1 MSGTLTPSRL
11 RHAIVAAGAEPDLDL
26 QDAIT
31 TAYEWHPGG
40 GSALYAFAS
49 NGGNLQDE
57 AQRQQLLTEVEES
70 IAWVTQNAP
79 QIDAGKFPEYAED
92 AEAASEQGMTTS
104 QLQLKRLNN
113 LKAIGSQAVIV
124 KEASVKEAA
133 FENAPGE
140 AEAHELE
147 LYAEN
152 TGELYPQKQ
161 QIIKNLQRKMDK
173 GTYDPNLAWR
183 LWLYWVDE
191 AAKRYAQENGGVWH
205 QMFPKAIRTQVAKS
219 ISTDQE
225 QMIRNGEYNTD
236 STPAPTPAST
246 PAAPVASKAAK
257 TLISADVF
265 RRAITECQDL
275 MGALA
280 GSGSELEGKLNK
292 IHHELNKLEA
302 GAGGNLD
309 FILDD
314 EASPSTAK
322 WARELIRALSTIKS
336 QIPGAQKP
344 AEAPVSGVTPIP
356 SASGTQTPIQGSAS
370 KEAWGFTEQTARAI
384 VQFARTH
391 KDQLAAMLNNRAQG
405 PAAVLQALQ
414 KVPGG
419 ANMGGKIMPALQ
431 QWLTGA
437 ASDSAFAGMIEQLF
451 NRKQGAWDPQ
461 EAVHIASGSLILA
474 GFKPSEVSASGNVIT
489 VAGLKVNP
497 HVLRHTAKIA
507 SDYGLQVKLQTAS
520 RRKKALAPTD
530 QQQMPAP
537 GQPVQPG
544 APVAP
549 PAAAAPA
556 PAPPAATVPPPPP
569 SAAGNHA
576 GPSNPANPTNQNP
589 GATAQQPAQAP
600 QPVKTYGA
608 PAQNPTMPYGQK
620 ASALVMAAGEQGDLG
635 AAIESAYEW
644 HSGQSSYL
652 YSFASL
658 GGVLFKESWRGG
670 LENEVESAIEAVN
683 RKPEAYD
690 PDELEKLQNLLAV
703 VSTIPAKTNDEQE
716 EGHMA
721 SVTASDDSLVA
732 TLAEIESMLTATQE
746 LADKAVGVARLSN
759 NSPLVTNVERLN
771 VKVYE
776 GLLAVRTAKADAQT
790 SVKVPDSVAPAVG
803 LTPVTASSRRKA
815 AVEFLARELEAG
827 DIFSVP
833 GQPMVYKAQA
843 SAPSPNNPSIIL
855 IQAETKTGETTTLR
869 VQATAKLNLGS
880 QAEFQ
885 SGAAIPVAASKTF
898 EELQGACSAC
908 GDAPATQE
916 LRGSGLC
923 DDCYSEFTR
932 GPEKGKCDY
941 CGQPVPPEL
950 AEENVCSGCAGMLSG
965 AVSSFGEDEA
975 RGKPYDMVMASLV
988 VAGEEGDENGPDPEG
1003 AITAGMKTKI
1013 HPKVK
1018 GYTDEGRAQ
1027 ATSWQ
1032 ADEEKAAEEA
1042 KKPSEKK
1049 AADQLDSGPD
1059 ASQGD
1064 NVENAI
1070 EWINGNGKDLDDLT
1084 VQQLRDALQ
1093 AAGYTQQVADKAVTE
1108 LLGEEALQALAT
1120 PVKSLLGA

>member
-1 MSGTLTPSRL
+1 MSGTLTPNRL

-70 IAWVTQNAP
+70 IAYVTQNAQ
-79 QIDAGKFPEYAED
+79 QIDAGKFPEYSED
-92 AEAASEQGMTTS
+92 AENAEEQGMTTS

-152 TGELYPQKQ
+152 TSSLYPQKLD
-161 QIIKNLQRKMDK
+161 IIKNLQRKMDK
-173 GTYDPNLAWR
+173 GIYDPNLAWR
-183 LWLYWVDE
+183 LWLYWIDR
-191 AAKRYAQENGGVWH
+191 AAQQYAKENGGVWF
-205 QMFPKAIRTQVAKS
+205 QMFPKTIRTQVAKS
-219 ISTDQE
+219 IATDE
-225 QMIRNGEYNTD
+225 EERIRSGEYREG
-236 STPAPTPAST
+236 SSPAPQPTM
-246 PAAPVASKAAK
+246 ASKEAK

-275 MGALA
+275 LGAVA
-280 GSGSELEGKLNK
+280 GSGSDLEGKLTK
-292 IHHELNKLEA
+292 IQHELNKLEV

-314 EASPSTAK
+314 EASPATAK
-322 WARELIRALSTIKS
+322 WARELIRALSTLK
-336 QIPGAQKP
+336 AQVPQTP
-344 AEAPVSGVTPIP
+344 AQAPVGVN
-356 SASGTQTPIQGSAS
+356 ASEN
-370 KEAWGFTEQTARAI
+370 KEAFGFTEQTARAI
-384 VQFARTH
+384 LQFCRTH
-391 KDQLAAMLNNRAQG
+391 KDQLASMLNNRAQG
-405 PAAVLQALQ
+405 PAAILQALQ

-419 ANMGGKIMPALQ
+419 ANMGGKLMPALQ

-437 ASDSAFAGMIEQLF
+437 ATDSAFAGMIEQLF
-451 NRKQGAWDPQ
+451 TRKSAAWDPQ
-461 EAVHIASGSLILA
+461 EAMHIASGALALA
-474 GFKPSEVSASGNVIT
+474 GFKPSEVSATGSTVT
-489 VAGLKVNP
+489 VAGLRVNP

-507 SDYGLQVKLQTAS
+507 SDFGLQVKLQTP
-520 RRKKALAPTD
+520 RRKKALAPPP
-530 QQQMPAP
+530 QQKQPPA
-537 GQPVQPG
+537 PG
-544 APVAP
+544 APV
-549 PAAAAPA
+549 
-556 PAPPAATVPPPPP
+556 PP

-576 GPSNPANPTNQNP
+576 GPANPTNPTSVDPAAQ
-589 GATAQQPAQAP
+589 AQQVAPAAP
-600 QPVKTYGA
+600 PSPVKTYGA
-608 PAQNPTMPYGQK
+608 PAETTTLPYGQK
-620 ASALVMAAGEQGDLG
+620 AGALVLAAGEQGDLH
-635 AAIESAYEW
+635 AAVETAYEW

-670 LENEVESAIEAVN
+670 LENEVESAIESVN
-683 RKPEAYD
+683 RQPDAYD
-690 PDELEKLQNLLAV
+690 PDELEKLQNLLDV
-703 VSTIPAKTNDEQE
+703 VKTIPAKTNDEAE
-716 EGHMA
+716 ESHMA

-732 TLAEIESMLTATQE
+732 TLAEIESMLTAVQE

-803 LTPVTASSRRKA
+803 LTPVTSSRRKA
-815 AVEFLARELEAG
+815 AVEFLARELEPG
-827 DIFSVP
+827 DIFMIP
-833 GQPMVYKAQA
+833 GQPMVYRAQA
-843 SAPSPNNPSIIL
+843 AAPSPNNPSVLL

-869 VQATAKLNLGS
+869 VPVTSKLHLGS

-885 SGAAIPVAASKTF
+885 SGAPVAVAASKF
-898 EELQGACSAC
+898 ASEMCYGC
-908 GDAPATQE
+908 GEAPATKD
-916 LRGSGLC
+916 LKGAPLC
-923 DDCYSEFTR
+923 DQCYAEFTA

-950 AEENVCSGCAGMLSG
+950 AEENVCSGCAGMLSSG
-965 AVSSFGEDEA
+965 SFGEDA
-975 RGKPYDMVMASLV
+975 AKGKPYDMVMASLSL
-988 VAGEEGDENGPDPEG
+988 VAEEGKE
-1003 AITAGMKTKI
+1003 AGYWRDRQR
-1013 HPKVK
+1013 P
-1018 GYTDEGRAQ
+1018 YTD
-1027 ATSWQ
+1027 
-1032 ADEEKAAEEA
+1032 DA
-1042 KKPSEKK
+1042 KQPEPKDPPKPHEDTTPEPKK
-1049 AADQLDSGPD
+1049 AADQLDNGPD
-1059 ASQGD
+1059 ASKGD

-1070 EWINGNGKDLDDLT
+1070 EWINANGKDLDDKT
-1084 VQQLRDALQ
+1084 VQELRDALQ
-1093 AAGYTQQVADKAVTE
+1093 AAGYTQQVADEAVTE
-1108 LLGEEALQALAT
+1108 LLGQEALQALAT

>member
-1 MSGTLTPSRL
+1 MSGTLNPNRL
-11 RHAIVAAGAEPDLDL
+11 RHALVAAGAEPDLDL

-70 IAWVTQNAP
+70 IAWVTQNAQ
-79 QIDAGKFPEYAED
+79 QIDAGKFPEYSED
-92 AEAASEQGMTTS
+92 AENASEQGMTTS

-152 TGELYPQKQ
+152 TGSLYPQKLD
-161 QIIKNLQRKMDK
+161 IIKNLQKKMDK
-173 GTYDPNLAWR
+173 GVYDPNLAWR
-183 LWLYWVDE
+183 LWLYWIDR
-191 AAKRYAQENGGVWH
+191 AAQQYAKENGGVWF

-219 ISTDQE
+219 MASDE
-225 QMIRNGEYNTD
+225 EERIRSGEYREGAA
-236 STPAPTPAST
+236 PAPQPAM
-246 PAAPVASKAAK
+246 ASKEAK

-265 RRAITECQDL
+265 RRAITEAQDL
-275 MGALA
+275 LGAVA
-280 GSGSELEGKLNK
+280 GSGSELEGKLTK
-292 IHHELNKLEA
+292 IQHELTKLEVES
-302 GAGGNLD
+302 GGNLD
-309 FILDD
+309 FVLDD
-314 EASPSTAK
+314 ETSPATAK
-322 WARELIRALSTIKS
+322 WARELIRALSTIKA
-336 QIPGAQKP
+336 QIPGSQAP
-344 AEAPVSGVTPIP
+344 AEAPVSGVSPTPTGAQGMT
-356 SASGTQTPIQGSAS
+356 ASVD
-370 KEAWGFTEQTARAI
+370 KEAFGFTEQTARAI
-384 VQFARTH
+384 MQFARTH
-391 KDQLAAMLNNRAQG
+391 KDQLAAMLNNRTQG

-419 ANMGGKIMPALQ
+419 ANMGGKLLPALQ

-437 ASDSAFAGMIEQLF
+437 ASDSAFAGMVEQLF
-451 NRKQGAWDPQ
+451 TRKQGAWDPQ
-461 EAVHIASGSLILA
+461 EAMHIASGSLLLA
-474 GFKPSEVSASGNVIT
+474 GFKPSEVSATGNVIT

-497 HVLRHTAKIA
+497 HVLRHTAKLA
-507 SDYGLQVKLQTAS
+507 ADYGFQVKLQGG
-520 RRKKALAPTD
+520 RQKKALASPMP
-530 QQQMPAP
+530 QEQLPAP
-537 GQPVQPG
+537 G
-544 APVAP
+544 A
-549 PAAAAPA
+549 PAA
-556 PAPPAATVPPPPP
+556 VPP

-576 GPSNPANPTNQNP
+576 GPANPTNPTSVDPAAQ
-589 GATAQQPAQAP
+589 AQQVAPAPAAP
-600 QPVKTYGA
+600 PSPVKTYGA
-608 PAQNPTMPYGQK
+608 PAETTTLPYGQK
-620 ASALVMAAGEQGDLG
+620 AGALVLAAGEQGDLG
-635 AAIESAYEW
+635 AAVESAYEW

-658 GGVLFKESWRGG
+658 GGVLYKESMRGG

-690 PDELEKLQNLLAV
+690 PDELDKLQNLLLV
-703 VSTIPAKTNDEQE
+703 VSTIPAKTNDELE

-732 TLAEIESMLTATQE
+732 TLAEIESMLTAVQE

-833 GQPMVYKAQA
+833 GQPMVYRAQA
-843 SAPSPNNPSIIL
+843 AAPSPNNPSIIL
-855 IQAETKTGETTTLR
+855 VQAETKTGEATTLR

-885 SGAAIPVAASKTF
+885 AGTPVAVAAAFQRKATD
-898 EELQGACSAC
+898 ELGNPELCYGCGEVQATKDLKGA
-908 GDAPATQE
+908 P
-916 LRGSGLC
+916 LC
-923 DDCYSEFTR
+923 DGCYAEFTA

-950 AEENVCSGCAGMLSG
+950 AEENVCQGCAGMLSG

-975 RGKPYDMVMASLV
+975 MGKPYDMVMASLNLAADLEGKE
-988 VAGEEGDENGPDPEG
+988 AGYWKDRQKP
-1003 AITAGMKTKI
+1003 
-1013 HPKVK
+1013 
-1018 GYTDEGRAQ
+1018 YTDAGKKPEPQ
-1027 ATSWQ
+1027 APPKPHEDTTP
-1032 ADEEKAAEEA
+1032 EPKKAAE
-1042 KKPSEKK
+1042 
-1049 AADQLDSGPD
+1049 QLTSGPD

-1070 EWINGNGKDLDDLT
+1070 EWINANGKDLDDYT

-1093 AAGYTQQVADKAVTE
+1093 AAGYTQQVADEAVTE
-1108 LLGEEALQALAT
+1108 LLGQEALQALAT
-1120 PVKSLLGA
+1120 PVKSLLGS

>member
-1 MSGTLTPSRL
+1 MSGTLNPSRL

-70 IAWVTQNAP
+70 LAWVTQNAQ

-92 AEAASEQGMTTS
+92 AEAASEQSMTTS
-104 QLQLKRLNN
+104 QLQLKRLTN

-147 LYAEN
+147 LFAEN
-152 TGELYPQKQ
+152 TGELYPQKE
-161 QIIKNLQRKMDK
+161 QIIKNLQKKMDK

-191 AAKRYAQENGGVWH
+191 AAKRYAKENGGIWH
-205 QMFPKAIRTQVAKS
+205 QMFPKATRTQVAKS
-219 ISTDQE
+219 ISSDQE
-225 QMIRNGEYNTD
+225 QMIRNGEYNTA
-236 STPAPTPAST
+236 STPAATPVST
-246 PAAPVASKAAK
+246 PAAPVQASVDKEAK

-265 RRAITECQDL
+265 QRAITECQDL
-275 MGALA
+275 MGAVA

-292 IHHELNKLEA
+292 IHHELNKLEV

-314 EASPSTAK
+314 ESSPSTAK

-344 AEAPVSGVTPIP
+344 AQAPVSGVTPIP
-356 SASGTQTPIQGSAS
+356 SGGQTPVQGSVD
-370 KEAWGFTEQTARAI
+370 KEAFGFTDQTARAI
-384 VQFARTH
+384 MQFTRTH
-391 KDQLAAMLNNRAQG
+391 KDQLASMLNNRAQG

-474 GFKPSEVSASGNVIT
+474 GFKPSEVSATGSVIT

-507 SDYGLQVKLQTAS
+507 SEYGLQVKLQGG
-520 RRKKALAPTD
+520 RQKKQALK
-530 QQQMPAP
+530 
-537 GQPVQPG
+537 
-544 APVAP
+544 P
-549 PAAAAPA
+549 PPIAPA
-556 PAPPAATVPPPPP
+556 M
-569 SAAGNHA
+569 GNHA
-576 GPSNPANPTNQNP
+576 GPSNPLNPTGLNP
-589 GATAQQPAQAP
+589 DDTAQATPFPPPPEPPA
-600 QPVKTYGA
+600 VKSYGGG
-608 PAQNPTMPYGQK
+608 AQTQTMPYGQK
-620 ASALVMAAGEQGDLG
+620 AGALVLAAGEQGDLG
-635 AAIESAYEW
+635 TAVESAYEW
-644 HSGQSSYL
+644 HSGMSSYL

-658 GGVLFKESWRGG
+658 GGVLHKESWRGG
-670 LENEVESAIEAVN
+670 LENEVESAIEAVQKN
-683 RKPEAYD
+683 PSAYD
-690 PDELEKLQNLLAV
+690 PDELDKLQNLLDVAK
-703 VSTIPAKTNDEQE
+703 TIQAKTNDEME

-732 TLAEIESMLTATQE
+732 TLAEIESMLTAVQE

-803 LTPVTASSRRKA
+803 LTPVTASSRRVA
-815 AVEFLARELEAG
+815 AVEFLARELESG

-869 VQATAKLNLGS
+869 LQATAKLNLGS

-885 SGAAIPVAASKTF
+885 QGAPLAVAASKTF
-898 EELQGACSAC
+898 EELQGSCSAC
-908 GDAPATQE
+908 MDAPATQE

-923 DDCYSEFTR
+923 DECYSEFTR

-941 CGQPVPPEL
+941 CSAPVPPEL

-975 RGKPYDMVMASLV
+975 RLKPYDMVMASLV
-988 VAGEEGDENGPDPEG
+988 VAGEEDEP
-1003 AITAGMKTKI
+1003 ITAGMKGKI

-1032 ADEEKAAEEA
+1032 ADEEKAAEGA
-1042 KKPSEKK
+1042 KKPTEKK

-1093 AAGYTQQVADKAVTE
+1093 AAGYTQQVVDEAVTE
-1108 LLGEEALQALAT
+1108 LLGQEALLALAT